1 MEKWREKVISEFVVQ
16 IGLRK
21 LREKSKYVYYK
32 KNTTNSKQDQISCF
46 FFFNFDFIS
55 KLLKNFKQTLQTAKH
70 VFFFPHFKTWR
81 KKNIIREISVI
92 PNELINISRM
102 AL

>member
-32 KNTTNSKQDQISCF
+32 KTQPIANKIKF
-46 FFFNFDFIS
+46 LVFFFNFDFIS

-92 PNELINISRM
+92 PMNS
-102 AL
+102 